1 MPSHGSQADGQ
12 PTAHPLVAGR
22 PTPQA
27 SSALIC
33 LMASA
38 WQRVFELQCQTALGV
53 ILGRGYEVADDA
65 ATDVLPAY
73 RYATGVLDIC
83 RHSSES
89 MFGLLRAQMRG
100 EHEHVDALAEAAV
113 HDFALTSA
121 DAAQAARTTLL
132 SGIETV
138 SDLTASI
145 AAGRVNPGLTSD
157 ASSGDGL
164 EYPFLG
170 AVFPRFP
177 TIFPMAV

>member
-1 MPSHGSQADGQ
+1 MPSHGSQANGQ
-12 PTAHPLVAGR
+12 PAANPLVTGR

-38 WQRVFELQCQTALGV
+38 WQRIFELQCQTALGV
-53 ILGRGYEVADDA
+53 IAGRGYEVAGDA

-100 EHEHVDALAEAAV
+100 EHEHVEALAEAAL

-121 DAAQAARTTLL
+121 DAAQVARTTLL
-132 SGIETV
+132 TGIETV

-145 AAGRVNPGLTSD
+145 AAGRVNPDSASV
-157 ASSGDGL
+157 ASSVDGL

-170 AVFPRFP
+170 AVLPRFP